1 MSVQMVSY
9 FRDDIEA
16 SLKNEVDGVANK
28 LLSILN
34 REDIYA
40 QICLNNQPSKSS
52 HDIQNCFLKEAL
64 ELGFTSEAKG
74 LFKEASNQLLRPDYY
89 LPIKDTGIILEVE
102 RGKVTINNMD
112 LLDFWK
118 CHLCEKANFLFL
130 MVPQELRQNSN
141 MRPRKEFNT
150 VHKRLSSFFESHR
163 YTNVWGLVV
172 YGY

>member
-9 FRDDIEA
+9 FRDDIDSA
-16 SLKNEVDGVANK
+16 LKNEVDGVANK

-34 REDIYA
+34 RDEIYN
-40 QICLNNQPSKSS
+40 QICLSNQPGKSS
-52 HDIQNCFLKEAL
+52 HDIQNCFLTEAL

-74 LFKEASNQLLRPDYY
+74 LFKDATNQLLRPDYY

-130 MVPQELRQNSN
+130 MVPQELRQNRDMS
-141 MRPRKEFNT
+141 PRKEFNT
-150 VHKRLSSFFESHR
+150 VYKRLASFFESDR

-172 YGY
+172 FGY